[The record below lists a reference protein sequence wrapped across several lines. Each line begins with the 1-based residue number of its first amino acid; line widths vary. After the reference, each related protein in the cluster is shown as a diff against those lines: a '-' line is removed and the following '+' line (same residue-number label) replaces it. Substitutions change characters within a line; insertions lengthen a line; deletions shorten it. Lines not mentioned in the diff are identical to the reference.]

1 MSDLAQRTEEV
12 LTQIV
17 EKMHVSASVE
27 VSQSD
32 STIDAAIEGEDAAIL
47 IGREGRTLDA
57 LQLLVN
63 IMVNRGREEDRVRVV
78 VDVEGYKGKRAENL
92 EQLANSLA
100 QKVAQEKQPL
110 SMEPMNAFDRRII
123 HMALRESTEV
133 ITESQ
138 GEGSERHIV
147 IKPL

>member
-1 MSDLAQRTEEV
+1 MIDLERTEDLLNE
-12 LTQIV
+12 IV
-17 EKMHVSASVE
+17 EKMHVVASVE
-27 VSQSD
+27 VSEGD
-32 STIDAAIEGEDAAIL
+32 STIDAAIEGEDAALL

-63 IMVNRGREEDRVRVV
+63 IIINKGREDRTKII
-78 VDVEGYKGKRAENL
+78 VDVEGYKEKRQENL
-92 EQLANSLA
+92 QQMANSLA

-110 SMEPMNAFDRRII
+110 SLEPMNPFERRII

-138 GEGSERHIV
+138 GEGIERHVV

>member
-1 MSDLAQRTEEV
+1 VSDLAQRTEEV

>member
-1 MSDLAQRTEEV
+1 MSDLERTEE
-12 LTQIV
+12 LLNQIV
-17 EKMHVSASVE
+17 DKMHVAASVE
-27 VSQSD
+27 VNESD
-32 STIDAAIEGEDAAIL
+32 STIDAAINGEDAAIL

-63 IMVNRGREEDRVRVV
+63 IIINRGREDRVRII
-78 VDVEGYKGKRAENL
+78 VDVEGYKEKRAENL
-92 EQLANSLA
+92 QQTANSLA

-110 SMEPMNAFDRRII
+110 SLEPMNAFERRII

-138 GEGSERHIV
+138 GEGADRHIV